1 MQATGLKT
9 TQPAYNKDFF
19 GILLTGVVLAAV
31 IAALII
37 VTSGKPAQ
45 ALPTAG
51 AAPAA
56 NVFDSPDRVRFLA
69 EERGV
74 SVAAPR
80 PGAGRVL
87 PVGDERNLNAMNPN
101 ALKPAT
107 GHVLPLGD
115 ERILSTADTD
125 SAPKAHLHG
134 RHTTGK

>member
-9 TQPAYNKDFF
+9 TQPAYNRNFL

-56 NVFDSPDRVRFLA
+56 NVYDSPDRVRFLA

-74 SVAAPR
+74 SVAAPGPR
-80 PGAGRVL
+80 AGRVL
-87 PVGDERNLNAMNPN
+87 PVGDERILNALNPG
-101 ALKPAT
+101 T
-107 GHVLPLGD
+107 GRVLALGD
-115 ERILSTADTD
+115 ERNLSTADTD